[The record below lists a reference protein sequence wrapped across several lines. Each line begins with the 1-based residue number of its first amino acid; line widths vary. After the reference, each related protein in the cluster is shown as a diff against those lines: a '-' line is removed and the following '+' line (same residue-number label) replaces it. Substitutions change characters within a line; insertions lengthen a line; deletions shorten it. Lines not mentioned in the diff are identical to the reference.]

1 MAAFIIT
8 NLSISQQKIELWQ
21 LLSPQ
26 NLPYLEKMINFA
38 QN

>member
-1 MAAFIIT
+1 MAAFITIK
-8 NLSISQQKIELWQ
+8 LSISHQKIELWQ

-26 NLPYLEKMINFA
+26 KLPYLEKMINFA